1 MFYLS
6 FYLTEQIDQIEKRFE
21 QANRFGCRELF
32 TSLHIHEDDFAMY
45 RKRLLE
51 IGELAKQYEVG
62 IVADVTPA
70 SLVKI
75 GMDGGNLDLLV
86 RFGIC
91 GLRLDD
97 GFSVAE
103 AAQLSQQIKVVFNAS
118 TMTEEEC
125 DKLAACDV
133 NWDRLEAW
141 HNFYPRPETGLSKE
155 TVIRK
160 NKMLSRKGIRT
171 IAAFIP
177 GNKEKRG
184 PLHQGLPT
192 LEAHRNI
199 DPLCAY
205 AELVRDCGV
214 NKVFVGDGSMTD
226 EALMR
231 MKEFRDGVIPL
242 RYRPLIQQHELLS
255 MIETVHT
262 NRRDEARDVI
272 RSRESRLSFLWP
284 KHLMEPAC
292 TIERQKGSV
301 TMDNIR
307 YGRYAGE
314 LQITLTDLPADD
326 KVNVIGRIIAEDLPL
341 LAYVGGGQ
349 RFRLVQVI

>member
-6 FYLTEQIDQIEKRFE
+6 FYLSEQTDQIKKRFE
-21 QANRFGCRELF
+21 QANWFGCRELF
-32 TSLHIHEDDFAMY
+32 TSLHIPEDDLTFY
-45 RKRLLE
+45 RKRLQE
-51 IGELAKQYEVG
+51 IGKLAKRYEVG

-70 SLVKI
+70 SLSMI
-75 GMDGGNLDLLV
+75 GLNENNLDLL
-86 RFGIC
+86 FDWGIS

-97 GFSVAE
+97 GFSMEE
-103 AAQLSQQIKVVFNAS
+103 AATFSHRMKVVFNAS

-125 DKLAACDV
+125 DELAAYDV
-133 NWDRLEAW
+133 NWNHIEAW

-155 TVIRK
+155 AVIQK
-160 NKMLSRKGIRT
+160 NHILRRKGIRT

-192 LEAHRNI
+192 LEAHRYM

-205 AELVRDCGV
+205 VELVQDCEV
-214 NKVFVGDGSMTD
+214 DKVFVGDGGMTD
-226 EALMR
+226 NVLAR

-242 RYRPLIQQHELLS
+242 RYRPLVQQHELLS
-255 MIETVHT
+255 MVETVQT
-262 NRRDEARDVI
+262 NRRDAARDVI
-272 RSRESRLSFLWP
+272 RSLESRLSFSWP
-284 KHLMEPAC
+284 KHLLAPAC

-301 TMDNIR
+301 TIDNIR

-314 LQITLTDLPADD
+314 LQITLTDLPADE
-326 KVNVIGRIIAEDLPL
+326 KVNVIGRVIEDDLPL

-349 RFRLVQVI
+349 RFRLVQVT

>member
-6 FYLTEQIDQIEKRFE
+6 FYFTEQIDQIEKRFE

-32 TSLHIHEDDFAMY
+32 TSLHIPEDDLAIY
-45 RKRLLE
+45 RKRLQE
-51 IGELAKQYEVG
+51 IGELAKRYEVG

-75 GMDGGNLDLLV
+75 GMDGDNLDLLV
-86 RFGIC
+86 RSGIR

-97 GFSVAE
+97 GFSVEE
-103 AAQLSQQIKVVFNAS
+103 AAQLSHQIKVVFNAS
-118 TMTEEEC
+118 TVTEEEC
-125 DKLAACDV
+125 DKLVACDV
-133 NWDRLEAW
+133 NWNHLEAW

-160 NKMLSRKGIRT
+160 NKMLRRKGIRT

-262 NRRDEARDVI
+262 NRRDAARDVI
-272 RSRESRLSFLWP
+272 RSLESRLSFLWP